1 MKKGFIAVATVM
13 CTGLLAVTLH
23 GQAPAQNAP
32 APTMSGGIKGAYNGV
47 KNNLL
52 KAAQAMPEDG
62 YAFTP
67 TPAER
72 NFGGWVAHVADAQTG
87 GCSRVAGMP
96 VQGTAASKTSK
107 ADLVQAL
114 QDSFT
119 LCDGVYN
126 ALTDA
131 NATDT
136 IAGGRGPGIRLA
148 LLANNVAHDN
158 ECYGS
163 MAVYLRLKGI
173 VPPSSE
179 GRGPGGPPPAGA
191 PPAGG
196 RQ

>member
-1 MKKGFIAVATVM
+1 MKKGFIAVAAVM

-32 APTMSGGIKGAYNGV
+32 APTMSGGIKNAYNGV

-72 NFGGWVAHVADAQTG
+72 NFGGWVAHVADAQTA

-96 VQGTAASKTSK
+96 VQGTAASKTTK
-107 ADLVQAL
+107 ADLIQAL

-119 LCDGVYN
+119 TCDAVYN

-179 GRGPGGPPPAGA
+179 GRGPGGPPAGGA
-191 PPAGG
+191 PPAG